1 MKGIL
6 VAILTII
13 IFPTLAY
20 AEPVYLECDYHATA
34 DDSHHPFSLRMD
46 ESSGEITHTEENG
59 DIPPII
65 SRFTEDTIIYQMDK
79 SEYVAWQYRI
89 NRSTL
94 EVRVFEISK
103 LDNFTNQNGR
113 GECKIV
119 DVKGRK
125 FK

>member
-1 MKGIL
+1 MKSIF

-13 IFPTLAY
+13 IFPTLTY
-20 AEPVYLECDYHATA
+20 AEPVYWECDYYVAS

-46 ESSGEITHTEENG
+46 ESLGEITHIEENG
-59 DIPPII
+59 NIPTII
-65 SRFTEDTIIYQMDK
+65 SRFTADTIIYQMDK
-79 SEYVAWQYRI
+79 NEFITLQYRI

-94 EVRVFEISK
+94 EVKIFEISK

-119 DVKGRK
+119 EVKGRK

>member
-20 AEPVYLECDYHATA
+20 AEPVYLECIYHAVA

-119 DVKGRK
+119 DLKGRK

>member
-1 MKGIL
+1 
-6 VAILTII
+6 
-13 IFPTLAY
+13 
-20 AEPVYLECDYHATA
+20 
-34 DDSHHPFSLRMD
+34 
-46 ESSGEITHTEENG
+46 
-59 DIPPII
+59 
-65 SRFTEDTIIYQMDK
+65 MDK
-79 SEYVAWQYRI
+79 DEYITWQYRI

-119 DVKGRK
+119 DLKGRK

>member
-1 MKGIL
+1 MKSIL

-20 AEPVYLECDYHATA
+20 AEPVYLECNYYVAS
-34 DDSHHPFSLRMD
+34 DDSHHPFSLKMD
-46 ESSGEITHTEENG
+46 ESAGEITHIEENG
-59 DIPPII
+59 NISPIT
-65 SRFTEDTIIYQMDK
+65 SRFTADTIIYQMD
-79 SEYVAWQYRI
+79 ENNYIARQYRI

-103 LDNFTNQNGR
+103 IDNFTIQNGR

-119 DVKGRK
+119 EEKVEK

>member
-1 MKGIL
+1 MKSIL
-6 VAILTII
+6 VVILTLII
-13 IFPTLAY
+13 SPTLAF
-20 AEPVYLECDYHATA
+20 AEPIYWECDYYMAS
-34 DDSHHPFSLRMD
+34 DDSHHPFTLRMN
-46 ESSGEITHTEENG
+46 ESSGEIAHIEENG

-65 SRFTEDTIIYQMDK
+65 SRSTADSIIYQMDK
-79 SEYVAWQYRI
+79 DEYITWQYRI

-119 DVKGRK
+119 DLKGRK